1 MRRRGADCLVIAL
14 KPGNARGAKG
24 AGHRH
29 WLGST
34 GNGRNPMINGRRY
47 SRQAH
52 CTSFTLAEW
61 LCRAAD
67 RIDPARVFG
76 PHHCL
81 GQETSASDSEK
92 LCGLLQRRENASVI
106 EQGCA
111 CLSPGSAIWRHK
123 FARHTGRTSSSIR
136 SDLDF
141 RYTGIASE
149 RRYVIDIRA
158 EPGKIVR
165 GVQRIAAIAPRIQTA
180 LGLLEFDH

>member
-1 MRRRGADCLVIAL
+1 M
-14 KPGNARGAKG
+14 
-24 AGHRH
+24 
-29 WLGST
+29 
-34 GNGRNPMINGRRY
+34 
-47 SRQAH
+47 
-52 CTSFTLAEW
+52 TLERTIQEW

-81 GQETSASDSEK
+81 GQGTSASDSEK

-111 CLSPGSAIWRHK
+111 CLSLGSAIRRPK

-141 RYTGIASE
+141 RYTQLQSNPDAL
-149 RRYVIDIRA
+149 VI
-158 EPGKIVR
+158 E
-165 GVQRIAAIAPRIQTA
+165 
-180 LGLLEFDH
+180 

>member
-1 MRRRGADCLVIAL
+1 VLYDPRSGSNL
-14 KPGNARGAKG
+14 
-24 AGHRH
+24 RH
-29 WLGST
+29 CRHAPTACHG
-34 GNGRNPMINGRRY
+34 Y
-47 SRQAH
+47 SRQAY

-81 GQETSASDSEK
+81 GQGTSASDSER

-111 CLSPGSAIWRHK
+111 CLSPGSAIRRHK

-141 RYTGIASE
+141 RYTQDLRWRAKVPA
-149 RRYVIDIRA
+149 RQIRMTSQEVSA
-158 EPGKIVR
+158 DVR
-165 GVQRIAAIAPRIQTA
+165 LCLTVTCLYTMVG
-180 LGLLEFDH
+180 LGLVVAFM

>member
-1 MRRRGADCLVIAL
+1 MARPWSARCYGVARQREGSRQNSTGVPALTPFCHPYAREGADGQAVVCPLL
-14 KPGNARGAKG
+14 RGSSPTRWVACE
-24 AGHRH
+24 
-29 WLGST
+29 
-34 GNGRNPMINGRRY
+34 M
-47 SRQAH
+47 
-52 CTSFTLAEW
+52 TLERTIQEW

-81 GQETSASDSEK
+81 GQGTSASASEK

-111 CLSPGSAIWRHK
+111 CLSLGSAIRRPK

-141 RYTGIASE
+141 RYTQLQSNPDAL
-149 RRYVIDIRA
+149 VI
-158 EPGKIVR
+158 E
-165 GVQRIAAIAPRIQTA
+165 
-180 LGLLEFDH
+180 